1 MKIIMQTEILKDK
14 TKKVKRAL
22 WVTVMT
28 DIPGLE
34 KVSSVAELPDDS
46 TLAKEM
52 DWIVTEILAQKK
64 KSLVVKN
71 KKLVA
76 KMKK

>member
-14 TKKVKRAL
+14 TKKIKRAL
-22 WVTVMT
+22 WFTVLT

-64 KSLVVKN
+64 KSIAAKN
-71 KKLVA
+71 KKLIA
-76 KMKK
+76 KKKK